1 MQSDR
6 IQDLGCDRMQSD
18 RIQGIGHDRIQG
30 IGHDRMQDDRIPKDR
45 MTLKDR
51 MQDRIGNLLNNAVM
65 GIVNQSLVEKKDRE
79 VFNEHLVGVYKRVD
93 TIVSNQYRL
102 KYGSYNRGK
111 GSFQDFNG
119 NILTDYYEVGQVNIT
134 VNIEG
139 HHEVWSY
146 KLLSRS
152 ESSCNVPIKLRVHY
166 IYELDYIFIH
176 RVCTQLNNQEYSI
189 YNELGNLIVNEY
201 NNERN
206 TKRYINNFIDTYIK
220 TG

>member
-1 MQSDR
+1 MQSDRMQDLGYDR
-6 IQDLGCDRMQSD
+6 IQDLGCGRIPKDRMQSD
-18 RIQGIGHDRIQG
+18 RIEQ
-30 IGHDRMQDDRIPKDR
+30 DRMP
-45 MTLKDR
+45 LKDR

-65 GIVNQSLVEKKDRE
+65 TIVNQPLVTKEEKE
-79 VFNEHLVGVYKRVD
+79 TFNEHLVDIYQRVD

-102 KYGSYNRGK
+102 KYGSYIRGK
-111 GSFQDFNG
+111 GCFKDYNG
-119 NILTDYYEVGQVNIT
+119 NILADYNEVGQVIIT

-139 HHEVWSY
+139 HQEIWSY

-152 ESSCNVPIKLRVHY
+152 ESCCNVPIKIRVHY
-166 IYELDYIFIH
+166 ICELDYIFVH

-220 TG
+220 TE